1 MDKIYFLH
9 DALIISQISV
19 WEMVLF
25 SQLLYLMFCNGPN
38 QFSYFLICN
47 IVEAR
52 ISWKSGFF
60 FLPISLFGYFCFTHY
75 TENSFFMQETHNH
88 LHELQLKE
96 TNQYFCKSRGITK
109 RKGVIF
115 FWYIFYRVLMSIWIL
130 FWMMQKKYIS
140 KPRKGDLLVWTLFLK
155 YV

>member
-1 MDKIYFLH
+1 MRNGFIFPVAVSYVLYWTKPIF
-9 DALIISQISV
+9 
-19 WEMVLF
+19 LF
-25 SQLLYLMFCNGPN
+25 SYLQHCRSKNLLEIW
-38 QFSYFLICN
+38 FL
-47 IVEAR
+47 
-52 ISWKSGFF
+52 

-75 TENSFFMQETHNH
+75 TENSFFMQETRNH

-96 TNQYFCKSRGITK
+96 TNQHFIFVSPEESQK
-109 RKGVIF
+109 RKGLIF

>member
-38 QFSYFLICN
+38 HFFLFSYLQHCRSKNLLGIWFL
-47 IVEAR
+47 
-52 ISWKSGFF
+52 

-75 TENSFFMQETHNH
+75 TENSFFMQETCNH

-96 TNQYFCKSRGITK
+96 TNQYFIFVSQGNHKKK
-109 RKGVIF
+109 RSNIF
-115 FWYIFYRVLMSIWIL
+115 FDIFFTGFWWVYESCFGWCRRSTSQNQEKETSWYGL
-130 FWMMQKKYIS
+130 F
-140 KPRKGDLLVWTLFLK
+140 F
-155 YV
+155 